1 MLDSISFVQVIVIYY
16 WLICMIFQSF
26 HGNSNEKLILWLQDK
41 SSISPAIVK
50 RLVVPN
56 NIVSIFPFLR
66 LWQAYFYECRITGS
80 AYLDSHHFQFSLCFH
95 GKHATLYHQRT

>member
-1 MLDSISFVQVIVIYY
+1 
-16 WLICMIFQSF
+16 MIFQSF
-26 HGNSNEKLILWLQDK
+26 HGNLNEKLILWLQDK
-41 SSISPAIVK
+41 TSISPAIVK

-66 LWQAYFYECRITGS
+66 LWQAYFYETRITGS
-80 AYLDSHHFQFSLCFH
+80 ACLDSHHFQFSLCFH